1 MLALAPSRR
10 LSTVAVP
17 ILAAVVLTTLAPE
30 PTAAQEALPEV
41 PEELEE
47 VRQALEKYR
56 DPYRAVHD
64 LYLSTVGCIEYPEG
78 GEEGEMGY
86 DPGAMGVHFINPQ
99 LLDGKVDPEKPEVLI
114 YDREQ
119 DGSLRL
125 VAAEWMVPKQ
135 AADERP
141 SLLGMEFDGPMAGHE
156 PLMPAGLHHY
166 DLHVWLWTENPA
178 GLSAPTNPA
187 MECPESGYTIQ
198 EDPPAMVEDP
208 AAGKSQ

>member
-1 MLALAPSRR
+1 MLAPAPSRR

-17 ILAAVVLTTLAPE
+17 VLAAAVLATAAPG
-30 PTAAQEALPEV
+30 PAAAQEALPEV

-56 DPYRAVHD
+56 NPYRAVQD
-64 LYLSTVGCIEYPEG
+64 LYLSTVGCVEYPEG
-78 GEEGEMGY
+78 GGEGTMPYE
-86 DPGAMGVHFINPQ
+86 PGAMGVHFINPQ
-99 LLDGKVDPEKPEVLI
+99 LLDGKVEPEKPEVLI

-125 VAAEWMVPKQ
+125 VAAEWMVPEQ
-135 AADERP
+135 AVDERP
-141 SLLGMEFDGPMAGHE
+141 LLLGMEFGGPMAGHE

-187 MECPESGYTIQ
+187 MECPDSGYTVQ
-198 EDPPAMVEDP
+198 EDAPELVADP
-208 AAGKSQ
+208 GAGESR